1 MRHSVPE
8 HISPRPGIKYT
19 AQLNFVG
26 DAFVLE
32 FVVDNQ
38 GQWEDGEA
46 DDGDETND
54 DVVFE

>member
-1 MRHSVPE
+1 M
-8 HISPRPGIKYT
+8 
-19 AQLNFVG
+19 G